1 MPPTLFFSYSHVDE
15 SLRDQLEVHLS
26 ALKRQGLIA
35 AFHDRRITAG
45 SDLGKSID
53 TDLNSAEV
61 ILLLV
66 SPDFIASD
74 FCYDREMMRAMERHE
89 TGEARVIP
97 VILRPC
103 DWHDLP
109 FGKLLGVPRDGK
121 AITTWTNADE
131 AFQDVVRS
139 IKGALQELG
148 QRKTS
153 AAAGKQTKPV
163 WAEAVEST
171 LAGPPRSS
179 NLRIKKQFSDYDLD
193 QFRHEGF
200 EFIAKYFRNSLEELV
215 ARNPAL
221 NQVFRRIDTDHFSA
235 AVYRNGDKVC
245 MGSAALSG
253 GAMHG
258 SSAIEYSMTDA
269 PRSGAMNEAVYAK
282 ADDQK
287 MYFEALG
294 MKSYGRDKEKLT
306 PEGAA
311 ELFWELFIQPLQ
323 R

>member
-35 AFHDRRITAG
+35 TFHDRRITAG
-45 SDLGKSID
+45 SDLGKAID
-53 TDLNSAEV
+53 ADVNAAEI

-74 FCYDREMMRAMERHE
+74 FCYDREMIRAMERHE
-89 TGEARVIP
+89 KGEARLIP
-97 VILRPC
+97 VVLRPC

-121 AITTWTNADE
+121 AITTWTNTDE

-139 IKGALQELG
+139 IKGALRELG
-148 QRKTS
+148 QRKIPAVT
-153 AAAGKQTKPV
+153 AAQTKPAWV
-163 WAEAVEST
+163 DAVEST

-200 EFIAKYFRNSLEELV
+200 EFIVRYFQNSLEELI
-215 ARNPAL
+215 ARNPTL

-235 AVYRNGDKVC
+235 AVYQNGDKVC

-253 GAMHG
+253 GAMHR

-269 PRSGAMNEAVYAK
+269 PRSGSMNEAVYAK

-294 MKSYGRDKEKLT
+294 MQSFGRDKENLT

-311 ELFWELFIQPLQ
+311 ELFWELFIRPLQ
-323 R
+323 